1 MFNRRLLAPIVLAV
15 LLALAISPAA
25 FADEGTKKTEAC
37 PTSGLDA
44 IADLIRQAPSCRRA
58 IALFE
63 SCEFSASGDVALGAA
78 ATEKCEGD
86 FLRKLSPAQ
95 KRAYDRSQKLCA
107 RKYQNQDGTMYRSFE
122 AFCGAYVARD
132 YSAKFLKAAPKGSK

>member
-1 MFNRRLLAPIVLAV
+1 MFNRRVLAPIVLAV
-15 LLALAISPAA
+15 LALAVSAIA
-25 FADEGTKKTEAC
+25 FAAEDAKKTEAC

-63 SCEFSASGDVALGAA
+63 ICEFGASGDVALGAA

-86 FLRKLSPAQ
+86 FLAKLSPAQ
-95 KRAYDRSQKLCA
+95 KRAYDRSQKFCA
-107 RKYQNQDGTMYRSFE
+107 RKYQNEDGTMYRSFE
-122 AFCGAYVARD
+122 AFCGANVARD
-132 YSAKFLKAAPKGSK
+132 YSARFLKAAPNGAK